1 MHTSFTGNT
10 RKPRQVNLSGRKG
23 NPWASLPGT
32 GSPSQ
37 PPAGSH
43 NAVAQAQAD
52 RARRALDRDRLNAA
66 RKVQRLWRGHSSRLQ
81 QKQKWRDEW
90 DQNERA
96 RLQQTDQILYDD
108 TPSDAPAVSYHDE
121 DGLQHQMRL
130 ILSFLD
136 THESMDRRRLCYFG
150 KSLIASWKMTE
161 GTEHAL
167 IWNRYF
173 TKLSRLTVRA
183 ISTSATS
190 PQRLMLLQLGIQIL
204 EKPVQL
210 DFDSQFRCLRTCF
223 HADSSPHVRSQL
235 SDYVQALLLRKDHA
249 AYDGFMKHHL
259 ASLPIERYPHMVP
272 YIAIT
277 KNQVLF
283 CASVKRVVPSL
294 SGDELLWVLANTI
307 YIWRSLSAQAKAIDW
322 ISAISDALTRCAN
335 EVAARVDVVD
345 QPMKGTSTEQ
355 NAAPLNDFLRDHIG
369 TLAGQ
374 DSVQEVMRTFRST
387 STTVAEVAKPLAN
400 YAVAVLRAFPSRA
413 TNIRMWL
420 YQNSPSSATGS
431 GATSTIQYL
440 WKASQ
445 STSVFQLIRKD
456 QRDVISVL
464 TEAKPPSN
472 QFAYQPP
479 SREEVSTWQEEW
491 RIVLLFLELYTFI
504 LKLMDDEEFFAL
516 DEDDIMRSSLSYQF
530 RQGALPLQDVAI
542 LGNFLKNLSFS
553 LYWNAVDLAEYNEV
567 EDTASI
573 SILFGQSPGVPSTNA
588 SKPAPKTLAG
598 NDVSQSYMKGLA
610 TGLMRM
616 LYERDSRR
624 KFLPESYWLMT
635 KHFDMQGFIPAVVA
649 EEERRHA
656 AVEDG
661 DDDDDNDELDFW
673 DEDKDESDMHV
684 PTLGSLFNIR
694 APHTPRSQ
702 TSRQAE
708 QLAKQREL
716 ARKRRQLQSLN
727 PRLEL
732 LRNLPFFIPF
742 DTRVQIF
749 RRFVYRDQERR
760 RNGYVEPDDWRMSVA
775 ATQARDLNGRHR
787 GMDMIGRHHAD
798 IHRGSVFED
807 AFDSFY
813 GLGEE
818 LKEPIQISFID
829 QFGQPEAGIDGGG
842 VTKEFL
848 MSVTSEALDPR
859 SEMPLFEENEQRYL
873 YPKPTTLQQAK
884 YILVQDGNRPG
895 TEGYNVAMRGIMQR
909 YEFLG
914 RIVGKCMY
922 EGILIDVN
930 FAGFFLLKW
939 ALTGGTTSAT
949 TESSFR
955 ASINDLRDF
964 DDPLYQ
970 GLLKLKNYPG
980 DVEAD
985 FGLNFTVSD
994 MFDVDGRTVSL
1005 TTDLIPGGS
1014 HELVTNRN
1022 RLKYIDRIVRYRLQE
1037 QPRLITNAFLKGLG
1051 QIISPMWLAMFNQKE
1066 LQKLVGGDNQE
1077 LDIADLR
1084 RHTQYGGLYVIGDD
1098 GLEHPTIAMF
1108 WKVLKEMDDEDRRK
1122 VLKFVTSTPRAPLLG
1137 FSHLNPKFSIRDSSE
1152 DVTRLPST
1160 STCVN
1165 LLKLP
1170 RYSDERTMREKLLY
1184 AVNSGAGFDLS

>member
-1 MHTSFTGNT
+1 
-10 RKPRQVNLSGRKG
+10 
-23 NPWASLPGT
+23 
-32 GSPSQ
+32 
-37 PPAGSH
+37 
-43 NAVAQAQAD
+43 VAQAQAE
-52 RARRALDRDRLNAA
+52 RARRAHDRDRLNAA
-66 RKVQRLWRGHSSRLQ
+66 RKVQRVWRGHSSRTQ

-90 DQNERA
+90 DANERT
-96 RLQQTDQILYDD
+96 RLDQTDQIPYDKTESD
-108 TPSDAPAVSYHDE
+108 TLALSYHNGDA
-121 DGLQHQMRL
+121 LRYQMRL

-136 THESMDRRRLCYFG
+136 THESMDRWRLCYFG
-150 KSLIASWKMTE
+150 KSLAESWSL
-161 GTEHAL
+161 TEHPTLAL
-167 IWNRYF
+167 IWNQYF
-173 TKLSRLTVRA
+173 TKLSRITAQA
-183 ISTSATS
+183 IARSESSAQTS
-190 PQRLMLLQLGIQIL
+190 LLLDLGVQIL
-204 EKPVQL
+204 DKPIQL
-210 DFDSQFRCLRTCF
+210 DYDAQFRSLNICS
-223 HADSSPHVRSQL
+223 HADCSFHIPGQL
-235 SDYVQALLLRKDHA
+235 SKYIQALLLRKDQA
-249 AYDGFMKHHL
+249 AYDAFIRHML
-259 ASLPIERYPHMVP
+259 SSLQIKWYPQMVS
-272 YIAIT
+272 YIAIES
-277 KNQVLF
+277 NQIKF
-283 CASVKRVVPSL
+283 CGSIKTVASEL
-294 SGDELLWVLANTI
+294 TNEGLLWVLANTV
-307 YIWRSLSAQAKAIDW
+307 YIWRALSSDNKAIDW
-322 ISAISDALTRCAN
+322 ISAISEALSRCAN
-335 EVAARVDVVD
+335 DVAARIDVVD
-345 QPMKGTSTEQ
+345 QPMKGTATQ
-355 NAAPLNDFLRDHIG
+355 HNAAPLNDFIQYHIG
-369 TLAGQ
+369 ILAGQ

-387 STTVAEVAKPLAN
+387 ATTVAEVAKPLAN
-400 YAVAVLRAFPSRA
+400 YAVALLRAFPSRA

-420 YQNSPSSATGS
+420 YQNSPSSIVGG

-445 STSVFQLIRKD
+445 ATSVFQLIRND

-472 QFAYQPP
+472 QLGYQPP
-479 SREEVSTWQEEW
+479 STQEVSAWQEEW

-504 LKLMDDEEFFAL
+504 LKLMDDEEFFAI
-516 DEDDIMRSSLSYQF
+516 DEDNIMRSSLSYQF
-530 RQGALPLQDVAI
+530 RQGALPLPDVAS
-542 LGNFLKNLSFS
+542 LGNFLKHLAFS
-553 LYWNAVDLAEYNEV
+553 LYWNAADLAEYNDV

-573 SILFGQSPGVPSTNA
+573 SILFGQPQGVTHHNA
-588 SKPAPKTLAG
+588 LRPTAKTLAG

-610 TGLMRM
+610 TGLLRM

-624 KFLPESYWLMT
+624 KFLPDNYWLMT

-649 EEERRHA
+649 EEERRHE

-661 DDDDDNDELDFW
+661 DDDEEVLEF
-673 DEDKDESDMHV
+673 EDAEKDESGVHI

-694 APHTPRSQ
+694 APHMPRSQ

-787 GMDMIGRHHAD
+787 GMDMISRHHAD
-798 IHRGSVFED
+798 IQRGSVFDD
-807 AFDSFY
+807 AFDNFY

-859 SEMPLFEENEQRYL
+859 SEMPLFEENEQQYL
-873 YPKPTTLQQAK
+873 YPKPTSLQQARA
-884 YILVQDGNRPG
+884 ILVQDGTAPG
-895 TEGYNVAMRGIMQR
+895 SEGYNLAMRALMQR

-964 DDPLYQ
+964 DDQLYQ
-970 GLLKLKNYPG
+970 GLLKLKNYSG
-980 DVEAD
+980 DVESD

-994 MFDVDGRTVSL
+994 TFDADGKRVSL

-1014 HELVTNRN
+1014 NELVNNSN
-1022 RLKYIDRIVRYRLQE
+1022 RLRYIDRIVRYRLQE

-1077 LDIADLR
+1077 VDILDLR
-1084 RHTQYGGLYVIGDD
+1084 RNTQYGGVYVIGDD
-1098 GLEHPTIAMF
+1098 GVEHPTIAMF
-1108 WKVLKEMDDEDRRK
+1108 WKVLKEMKDEDRRK

-1137 FSHLNPKFSIRDSSE
+1137 FSYLNPKFSIRDSSE
-1152 DVTRLPST
+1152 DASRLPST

-1170 RYSDERTMREKLLY
+1170 RYADERTMREKLLY

>member
-1 MHTSFTGNT
+1 MHTAFTGNT

-23 NPWASLPGT
+23 NPWATLPGA
-32 GSPSQ
+32 GSSSQ
-37 PPAGSH
+37 APAGSH
-43 NAVAQAQAD
+43 NAVAQAQAE
-52 RARRALDRDRLNAA
+52 RARRAHDRDRLNAA
-66 RKVQRLWRGHSSRLQ
+66 RKVQRVWRAYSSRTQ

-90 DQNERA
+90 DDNERT
-96 RLQQTDQILYDD
+96 RLNQSDQIVYDTTD
-108 TPSDAPAVSYHDE
+108 SDSLAPPYQHE
-121 DGLQHQMRL
+121 DVLRYQMRL
-130 ILSFLD
+130 ILFFLD
-136 THESMDRRRLCYFG
+136 VHESMDRWRLCYFG
-150 KSLIASWKMTE
+150 KSLAGSWSLTE
-161 GTEHAL
+161 LPPLARV
-167 IWNRYF
+167 WNQYF
-173 TKLSRLTVRA
+173 TKLSRITVRA
-183 ISTSATS
+183 IARSESSMQTS
-190 PQRLMLLQLGIQIL
+190 LLLGLGLQIL
-204 EKPVQL
+204 GKPIQL
-210 DFDSQFRCLRTCF
+210 DYDEQFRSLDTCS
-223 HADSSPHVRSQL
+223 HAHHASHIPDQL
-235 SDYVQALLLRKDHA
+235 SKYIQALLLRKDPP
-249 AYDGFMKHHL
+249 AYDAFVKHILSSRQIQWYPLMASYL
-259 ASLPIERYPHMVP
+259 A
-272 YIAIT
+272 T
-277 KNQVLF
+277 KGNQIMF
-283 CASVKRVVPSL
+283 CESIKRVAPTL
-294 SGDELLWVLANTI
+294 TNEGLLWVLANTI
-307 YIWRSLSAQAKAIDW
+307 YTWRALDSDNKAINW
-322 ISAISDALTRCAN
+322 ISAVSEALSRCAN
-335 EVAARVDVVD
+335 DVALRIDVTD
-345 QPMKGTSTEQ
+345 QPMKGTTTEQ
-355 NAAPLNDFLRDHIG
+355 NVAPLDDFIRYHIG
-369 TLAGQ
+369 ILAGH
-374 DSVQEVMRTFRST
+374 DSVQEAMRTFRST
-387 STTVAEVAKPLAN
+387 ATTVAEVAKPLAN
-400 YAVAVLRAFPSRA
+400 YAVALLRAFPSRA

-420 YQNSPSSATGS
+420 YQNSPSSIVGG

-445 STSVFQLIRKD
+445 ATTVFQLIRTD

-472 QFAYQPP
+472 QFGYEPP
-479 SREEVSTWQEEW
+479 SSEEVSLWQEEW

-504 LKLMDDEEFFAL
+504 LKLMDDEEFFAI
-516 DEDDIMRSSLSYQF
+516 DEDSVMRSSLSYQF
-530 RQGALPLQDVAI
+530 RQGALPLSDVAS
-542 LGNFLKNLSFS
+542 LGNFLKHLAFS
-553 LYWNAVDLAEYNEV
+553 LYWNAADLAEYNDV
-567 EDTASI
+567 EDTANI
-573 SILFGQSPGVPSTNA
+573 SALFGQSQGVTHSNA
-588 SKPAPKTLAG
+588 FKPTAKTLAG

-610 TGLMRM
+610 TGLLRM

-624 KFLPESYWLMT
+624 KFLPDKYWLMT
-635 KHFDMQGFIPAVVA
+635 QHFDMQGFIPAVVA
-649 EEERRHA
+649 EEERRHE

-661 DDDDDNDELDFW
+661 DDDEALEF
-673 DEDKDESDMHV
+673 EDAEKDESGMHI

-694 APHTPRSQ
+694 APHMPRSQ

-787 GMDMIGRHHAD
+787 GMDMISRHHAD
-798 IHRGSVFED
+798 IQRGSVFED
-807 AFDSFY
+807 AFENFY

-848 MSVTSEALDPR
+848 MSVTSEALDPQ

-873 YPKPTTLQQAK
+873 YPKPTSLQQAK
-884 YILVQDGNRPG
+884 AVLVQDGINPG
-895 TEGYNVAMRGIMQR
+895 TEGYNVAMRALMQR

-964 DDPLYQ
+964 DDQLYQ
-970 GLLKLKNYPG
+970 GLLKLKNYNG

-994 MFDVDGRTVSL
+994 TFEVDGKAVSL

-1014 HELVTNRN
+1014 NELVNNTNRL
-1022 RLKYIDRIVRYRLQE
+1022 RYIDRIVRYRLQE
-1037 QPRLITNAFLKGLG
+1037 QPRLMTNAFLKGLG

-1066 LQKLVGGDNQE
+1066 LQKLVGGDNSE
-1077 LDIADLR
+1077 VDIVDLR
-1084 RHTQYGGLYVIGDD
+1084 RNTQYGGLYVIGDD

-1108 WKVLKEMDDEDRRK
+1108 WKVLKEMKDDDRRK

-1170 RYSDERTMREKLLY
+1170 RYADERTMREKLLY

>member
-1 MHTSFTGNT
+1 MHATSFIG
-10 RKPRQVNLSGRKG
+10 KPTKRHVDLGGRKG
-23 NPWASLPGT
+23 NPWASLPGA
-32 GSPSQ
+32 GPSSQ
-37 PPAGSH
+37 APAGSH
-43 NAVAQAQAD
+43 NAVAQAHAA
-52 RARRALDRDRLNAA
+52 RARRAQDAARLNAA
-66 RKVQRLWRGHSSRLQ
+66 KKVQKTWRGHWSRLQ

-90 DQNERA
+90 DQNEQT
-96 RLQQTDQILYDD
+96 RLQQTEPIPYMD
-108 TPSDAPAVSYHDE
+108 TTLEGSATSYRKE
-121 DGLQHQMRL
+121 DGLLYQMRL
-130 ILSFLD
+130 LLSFLD
-136 THESMDRRRLCYFG
+136 THESMDRWRLCFFG
-150 KSLIASWKMTE
+150 KSLMASWELTE
-161 GTEHAL
+161 DPQHAL
-167 IWNRYF
+167 TWNQYF
-173 TKLSRLTVRA
+173 TKLSRITVAAVSKADSSSQR
-183 ISTSATS
+183 STLL
-190 PQRLMLLQLGIQIL
+190 RLGVKIL

-210 DFDSQFRCLRTCF
+210 DYEAQFRSLNMCS
-223 HADSSPHVRSQL
+223 HADPSPSTLAQL
-235 SDYVQALLLRKDHA
+235 SKYAQALLLRRDIT
-249 AYDGFMKHHL
+249 AYDGFIKHTL
-259 ASLPIERYPHMVP
+259 STMQIDRYPQMVS
-272 YIAIT
+272 YIAINR
-277 KNQVLF
+277 NQVMY
-283 CASVKRVVPSL
+283 CESVKRVVPSL
-294 SGDELLWVLANTI
+294 AGDELLWVLANSI
-307 YIWRSLSAQAKAIDW
+307 YIWRSLNGEAKAIHW

-335 EVAARVDVVD
+335 EVAARVDLVD
-345 QPMKGTSTEQ
+345 QPMKGTPTEQ
-355 NAAPLNDFLRDHIG
+355 NVVPLNSFIRHHIS

-374 DSVQEVMRTFRST
+374 HSVQEVMKTFHST

-400 YAVAVLRAFPSRA
+400 YAVALLRAFPSRA

-445 STSVFQLIRKD
+445 STSIFQLIRKD

-472 QFAYQPP
+472 QFGYQPP
-479 SREEVSTWQEEW
+479 SVDEVSTWQEEW

-516 DEDDIMRSSLSYQF
+516 DEDNVMQTSSSYQF
-530 RQGALPLQDVAI
+530 RQGALPLQDVAT
-542 LGNFLKNLSFS
+542 LGNFLKHLAFS
-553 LYWNAVDLAEYNEV
+553 LYWNAADLAEYNEV
-567 EDTASI
+567 EDTTSI
-573 SILFGQSPGVPSTNA
+573 SVLFGRQSQGTPST
-588 SKPAPKTLAG
+588 STFKPAAKTLAG

-610 TGLMRM
+610 TGLLRM

-624 KFLPESYWLMT
+624 KFLPDNYWLMT

-649 EEERRHA
+649 EEERRHE
-656 AVEDG
+656 AVEEG
-661 DDDDDNDELDFW
+661 DDDQEFELMDD
-673 DEDKDESDMHV
+673 DKDEPDLHI

-708 QLAKQREL
+708 QLAKQREH

-848 MSVTSEALDPR
+848 MSVTSEALDPQ

-884 YILVQDGNRPG
+884 YILVQDGNRAG
-895 TEGYNVAMRGIMQR
+895 SEGFNVAMRGIMQR

-949 TESSFR
+949 TESSYR

-964 DDPLYQ
+964 DDQLYQ

-994 MFDVDGRTVSL
+994 TFDVDGKTVNL

-1014 HELVTNRN
+1014 NELVTNRN

-1077 LDIADLR
+1077 LDILDLR
-1084 RHTQYGGLYVIGDD
+1084 RNTQYGGLYVVGDD
-1098 GLEHPTIAMF
+1098 GLEHPTVAMF
-1108 WKVLKEMDDEDRRK
+1108 WKVLKEMTDDDRRK

-1137 FSHLNPKFSIRDSSE
+1137 FSHLNPKFSIRDSS
-1152 DVTRLPST
+1152 DDPTRLPST

-1170 RYSDERTMREKLLY
+1170 RYADERTMREKLLY
-1184 AVNSGAGFDLS
+1184 AVHSGAGFDLS

>member
-1 MHTSFTGNT
+1 MHTAFTGNT

-23 NPWASLPGT
+23 NPWASLPGASSSPQAPT
-32 GSPSQ
+32 GSQ
-37 PPAGSH
+37 
-43 NAVAQAQAD
+43 NALAQAQAE
-52 RARRALDRDRLNAA
+52 RARRAHDRDRLNAA
-66 RKVQRLWRGHSSRLQ
+66 RKVQRLWRGHSSRTQ

-90 DQNERA
+90 DANEQSRVDQGKRIPYQDTTSQNSA
-96 RLQQTDQILYDD
+96 LPYQ
-108 TPSDAPAVSYHDE
+108 DE
-121 DGLQHQMRL
+121 EALRYQMRL
-130 ILSFLD
+130 VLSFLD
-136 THESMDRRRLCYFG
+136 THESMDRWRLCYFG
-150 KSLIASWKMTE
+150 KSLTESWKLTE
-161 GTEHAL
+161 DPAHAL
-167 IWNRYF
+167 VWNQYF
-173 TKLSRLTVRA
+173 TKLSRISARA
-183 ISTSATS
+183 IAKSETSA
-190 PQRLMLLQLGIQIL
+190 QRSLLLDLGVQIL

-210 DFDSQFRCLRTCF
+210 DHDAQFRSLAICS
-223 HADSSPHVRSQL
+223 HADHSSHIASQL
-235 SDYVQALLLRKDHA
+235 SKYIQALLLRKEPA
-249 AYDGFMKHHL
+249 AYDAFVRHL
-259 ASLPIERYPHMVP
+259 LSSFKIQHYPQMVA
-272 YIAIT
+272 YIAI
-277 KNQVLF
+277 KSNQILF
-283 CASVKRVVPSL
+283 CKSVQKVAQNLPTE
-294 SGDELLWVLANTI
+294 GLLWVLANTI
-307 YIWRSLSAQAKAIDW
+307 YMWRALSSEGKEIDW
-322 ISAISDALTRCAN
+322 ISAISEALTRCAN
-335 EVAARVDVVD
+335 DVAARIDIAD
-345 QPMKGTSTEQ
+345 QPMKGTTTEQ
-355 NAAPLNDFLRDHIG
+355 NLPPLNDFTKYHIG
-369 TLAGQ
+369 LLAGQ
-374 DSVQEVMRTFRST
+374 QSVQEVMRTFRST
-387 STTVAEVAKPLAN
+387 SITVAEVAKPLAN
-400 YAVAVLRAFPSRA
+400 YAVALLRAFPSRA

-420 YQNSPSSATGS
+420 YQNSPSSASGT

-445 STSVFQLIRKD
+445 STTVFQLIRKD
-456 QRDVISVL
+456 QEDVISVL
-464 TEAKPPSN
+464 TQAKRLSN
-472 QFAYQPP
+472 QLGYQPP
-479 SREEVSTWQEEW
+479 SAEEVLKWQEEW

-516 DEDDIMRSSLSYQF
+516 DEDNVMRSSLAYQF
-530 RQGALPLQDVAI
+530 RQGALSLPDVAS
-542 LGNFLKNLSFS
+542 LGNFLKHLAFS
-553 LYWNAVDLAEYNEV
+553 LYWNAADLAEYNEV

-573 SILFGQSPGVPSTNA
+573 SVLFGQSPGAPSTTP
-588 SKPAPKTLAG
+588 SKPAAKTLAG
-598 NDVSQSYMKGLA
+598 NDVSQAYMKGLA
-610 TGLMRM
+610 TGLLRM

-624 KFLPESYWLMT
+624 KFLPDNYWLMT

-649 EEERRHA
+649 EEERRHE

-661 DDDDDNDELDFW
+661 DDEEELELGDEVKDDND
-673 DEDKDESDMHV
+673 MHI

-702 TSRQAE
+702 ASRQADTKLQE
-708 QLAKQREL
+708 M

-749 RRFVYRDQERR
+749 RRFIYRDQERR
-760 RNGYVEPDDWRMSVA
+760 RNGYVEADDWRMSIA
-775 ATQARDLNGRHR
+775 STQARDLNGRHR

-848 MSVTSEALDPR
+848 MSVTSEAFDPQAD
-859 SEMPLFEENEQRYL
+859 MPLFEENEQRYL
-873 YPKPTTLQQAK
+873 YPKPTTMQQAK
-884 YILVQDGNRPG
+884 YILMQDGNRPG
-895 TEGYNVAMRGIMQR
+895 TEGFNVAMRGIMQR

-964 DDPLYQ
+964 DDQLYQ

-994 MFDVDGRTVSL
+994 TFDVDGKAVSL

-1014 HELVTNRN
+1014 NELVTNRN

-1051 QIISPMWLAMFNQKE
+1051 NIISPMWLAMFNQKE

-1077 LDIADLR
+1077 LDILDLR
-1084 RHTQYGGLYVIGDD
+1084 RNTQYGGLYVIGDD
-1098 GLEHPTIAMF
+1098 GLEHPTVAMF
-1108 WKVLKEMDDEDRRK
+1108 WKVLKELDDGDRRK

-1152 DVTRLPST
+1152 DTTRLPST

-1170 RYSDERTMREKLLY
+1170 RYGDERTMREKLLY

>member
-1 MHTSFTGNT
+1 MHTAFTGNT

-23 NPWASLPGT
+23 NPWASLPGS

-37 PPAGSH
+37 PPAASH
-43 NAVAQAQAD
+43 NAVAQAQAE
-52 RARRALDRDRLNAA
+52 RARRAHDRDRLTAA
-66 RKVQRLWRGHSSRLQ
+66 RKVQRVWRGHASRTQ

-90 DQNERA
+90 DANEQTRLPQNHRIPYQETDPNTSTPLYPDEEALRYQT
-96 RLQQTDQILYDD
+96 RLL
-108 TPSDAPAVSYHDE
+108 
-121 DGLQHQMRL
+121 
-130 ILSFLD
+130 LSFID
-136 THESMDRRRLCYFG
+136 IHVSMDRWRLCYYG
-150 KSLIASWKMTE
+150 KSLVECRSFTKEPDYTIT
-161 GTEHAL
+161 
-167 IWNRYF
+167 WNQYLA
-173 TKLSRLTVRA
+173 KLSRITARA
-183 ISTSATS
+183 LANSDSST
-190 PQRLMLLQLGIQIL
+190 QRSLLLDLGIEIL
-204 EKPVQL
+204 DTPIHLDYDVQFESL
-210 DFDSQFRCLRTCF
+210 NTCSR
-223 HADSSPHVRSQL
+223 ADL
-235 SDYVQALLLRKDHA
+235 STDVSTRLAKYIQSLLLRKKSA
-249 AYDGFMKHHL
+249 SYDAFVTHILSSIQITG
-259 ASLPIERYPHMVP
+259 YPQMVH
-272 YIAIT
+272 YIAMKT
-277 KNQVLF
+277 NQAMF
-283 CASVKRVVPSL
+283 CSSVQRMAPHL
-294 SGDELLWVLANTI
+294 PTEELLWVLANTV
-307 YIWRSLSAQAKAIDW
+307 YVWRTLSGDDKAIDW
-322 ISAISDALTRCAN
+322 ISAISAALTRCAN
-335 EVAARVDVVD
+335 DVAARIDVVD
-345 QPMKGTSTEQ
+345 RPMNGIATGQ
-355 NAAPLNDFLRDHIG
+355 NAAPLDDFIRHQIS

-374 DSVQEVMRTFRST
+374 DSVQEIMQTFRST
-387 STTVAEVAKPLAN
+387 ATTVAEVAKPLAN
-400 YAVAVLRAFPSRA
+400 YAVALLRAFPSKA

-420 YQNSPSSATGS
+420 YQNSPSSIHG

-440 WKASQ
+440 WRASQ
-445 STSVFQLIRKD
+445 ATSVYRLISND
-456 QRDVISVL
+456 QTDVISVL
-464 TEAKPPSN
+464 TEAKPHTN
-472 QFAYQPP
+472 QFGYQRP
-479 SREEVSTWQEEW
+479 SSHEVSAWQEEW

-516 DEDDIMRSSLSYQF
+516 DEDNITQSSLSYQF
-530 RQGALPLQDVAI
+530 RQGALPLHDVAS
-542 LGNFLKNLSFS
+542 LGKFLKHLAFS
-553 LYWNAVDLAEYNEV
+553 LYWNAADLAEYNDV

-573 SILFGQSPGVPSTNA
+573 SVLFGHSQGGTSSA
-588 SKPAPKTLAG
+588 LKSLAKTLAG

-610 TGLMRM
+610 TGLLRM

-624 KFLPESYWLMT
+624 KFLPDDYWLMT
-635 KHFDMQGFIPAVVA
+635 RHFDMQGFIPAVVS
-649 EEERRHA
+649 EEERRHE
-656 AVEDG
+656 AVEEG
-661 DDDDDNDELDFW
+661 DDDEGLDFE
-673 DEDKDESDMHV
+673 DSDKDDADMHV

-708 QLAKQREL
+708 QLAKQREM

-749 RRFVYRDQERR
+749 RRFIYRDQERR

-775 ATQARDLNGRHR
+775 ATQARDLHGRHR

-798 IHRGSVFED
+798 IHRGSVFDD

-848 MSVTSEALDPR
+848 MSVTSEALDPH
-859 SEMPLFEENEQRYL
+859 SDMPLFEENEQRYL
-873 YPKPTTLQQAK
+873 YPKPTTMQQAR
-884 YILVQDGNRPG
+884 YILEYDGNKPG
-895 TEGYNVAMRGIMQR
+895 TEGYIVAMRAMAQR

-949 TESSFR
+949 TESSYR

-964 DDPLYQ
+964 DDQLYQ

-980 DVEAD
+980 DVETD
-985 FGLNFTVSD
+985 FSLNFTVSD
-994 MFDVDGRTVSL
+994 TIDVDGRTVSQS
-1005 TTDLIPGGS
+1005 TELIPGGS
-1014 HELVTNRN
+1014 NELVSNRN
-1022 RLKYIDRIVRYRLQE
+1022 RLRYIDRIVRYRLQE
-1037 QPRLITNAFLKGLG
+1037 QPRHITNAFLRGLG

-1077 LDIADLR
+1077 LDILDLR
-1084 RHTQYGGLYVIGDD
+1084 RNTQYGGVYAIGDD
-1098 GLEHPTIAMF
+1098 GLEHPTVAMF
-1108 WKVLKEMDDEDRRK
+1108 WKVLREMGDDDRRK

-1137 FSHLNPKFSIRDSSE
+1137 FSHLNPKFSIRDSS
-1152 DVTRLPST
+1152 DDTTRLPST

-1170 RYSDERTMREKLLY
+1170 RYADERTMREKLLY
-1184 AVNSGAGFDLS
+1184 AVRSGAGFDLS